1 MLAAGSTTGAR
12 AAAGTT
18 TRQSPSA
25 IAAAAARRRPA
36 AVRCRASSSDEPA
49 PAATTASTTTT
60 SRRAAL
66 LLVPAAAAAVPLLF
80 TPGRAA
86 ADDEVADAANNA
98 AAAVEAGSS
107 STSSTSTSSTSSVAT
122 APNVGAATFTDIDEP
137 TLAYSFRLPASTAK
151 GEPLSLVPSRRPER
165 YSSAAPL
172 SADARQRIVAEWLD
186 LKRFVSVTVT
196 VGPAASPFLRGKA
209 PSEWRPREV
218 AEAVLTDR
226 STGRL
231 SSGQRT
237 TMTDVERAAAD
248 DARPAPTGRA
258 WTYEYLSQGSP
269 TVAERG
275 RETYRHAV
283 AVSAARYGDDK
294 SAAPFLWSVSFTC
307 PERLWPDLEGPF
319 KAAAASFALTEPT
332 AKYVAPDRDPWRF
345 F

>member
-1 MLAAGSTTGAR
+1 MV
-12 AAAGTT
+12 
-18 TRQSPSA
+18 
-25 IAAAAARRRPA
+25 IA
-36 AVRCRASSSDEPA
+36 
-49 PAATTASTTTT
+49 T
-60 SRRAAL
+60 RRAAL
-66 LLVPAAAAAVPLLF
+66 LMVPTLAVAAAPVLLTGRPGAAFADEMEAAVTAAAAPAVPDETAAAGTPAAAAS
-80 TPGRAA
+80 R
-86 ADDEVADAANNA
+86 
-98 AAAVEAGSS
+98 
-107 STSSTSTSSTSSVAT
+107 TSSASASLG
-122 APNVGAATFTDIDEP
+122 APSDLGLATFTDVDEP
-137 TLAYSFRLPASTAK
+137 ILAYTFRLPTASSK
-151 GEPLSLVPSRRPER
+151 GEPLSLTPSRRPER

-196 VGPAASPFLRGKA
+196 VGPAVSPFLRGK
-209 PSEWRPREV
+209 STTEWRARDV

-237 TMTDVERAAAD
+237 ALMDVERVATD

-283 AVSAARYGDDK
+283 AVTAARYGDDK
-294 SAAPFLWSVSFTC
+294 EGAPFLWSVSFTC
-307 PERLWPDLEGPF
+307 PERLWPELEAPF
-319 KAAAASFALTEPT
+319 KAAAASFALAEPT
-332 AKYVAPDRDPWRF
+332 GKYVAPDRDPWRF

>member
-1 MLAAGSTTGAR
+1 MLAAGSTAATAASGAR
-12 AAAGTT
+12 VAGAK
-18 TRQSPSA
+18 P
-25 IAAAAARRRPA
+25 IAATPRRA
-36 AVRCRASSSDEPA
+36 SAVRCRAAASADDSA
-49 PAATTASTTTT
+49 TAAAATTT
-60 SRRAAL
+60 RRAAL
-66 LLVPAAAAAVPLLF
+66 LLVPATAAAPFLFAPNRAFADDDTSAVADAINNTTAEDAAAATEADLAPA
-80 TPGRAA
+80 TPAPSAPAPIRASGP
-86 ADDEVADAANNA
+86 D
-98 AAAVEAGSS
+98 
-107 STSSTSTSSTSSVAT
+107 
-122 APNVGAATFTDIDEP
+122 VGAATFTDVTEP
-137 TLAYSFRLPASTAK
+137 ILAYRFRLPTATAK

-196 VGPAASPFLRGKA
+196 VGPAASPFLRGKS
-209 PSEWRPREV
+209 PEEWKARDV

-237 TMTDVERAAAD
+237 ALMDVERASSD
-248 DARPAPTGRA
+248 DARPQPTGRA

-283 AVSAARYGDDK
+283 AVSAARSGDDK
-294 SAAPFLWSVSFTC
+294 GAPPFIWSVSFTC

-319 KAAAASFALTEPT
+319 KAAAASFALTDPT
-332 AKYVAPDRDPWRF
+332 SKYVAPDRDPWRF